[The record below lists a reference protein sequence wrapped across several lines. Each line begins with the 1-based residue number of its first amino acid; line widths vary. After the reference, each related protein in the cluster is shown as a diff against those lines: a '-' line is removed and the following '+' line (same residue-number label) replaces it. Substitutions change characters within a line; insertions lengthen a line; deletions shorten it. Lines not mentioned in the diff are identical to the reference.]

1 LSERETKVSIQI
13 SNEQANEIVIY
24 LKSLS
29 DRLTRQHNESFSGVD
44 QLLIMSSIQAV
55 DRLVV
60 DISDKVTE
68 PEMELGI

>member
-1 LSERETKVSIQI
+1 MSERETKVSIQI

>member
-1 LSERETKVSIQI
+1 MSERETKVSIQI

-29 DRLTRQHNESFSGVD
+29 DRLTKQHNESFSGVD

>member
-1 LSERETKVSIQI
+1 MSIQI

-29 DRLTRQHNESFSGVD
+29 DRLTKQHNESFSGVD